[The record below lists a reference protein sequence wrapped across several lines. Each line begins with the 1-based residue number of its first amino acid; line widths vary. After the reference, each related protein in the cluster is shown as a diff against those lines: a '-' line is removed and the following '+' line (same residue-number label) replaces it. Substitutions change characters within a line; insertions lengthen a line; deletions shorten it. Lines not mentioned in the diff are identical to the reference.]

1 MSPSTTV
8 EVNNKIETFLNGCP
22 GPIQG
27 IIRPLLTPFL
37 EAIDWVAGDPDDLIR
52 AADAWEKAA
61 TDIRAIV
68 SDEAS
73 ARQTVTGV
81 WQGPAADKFNG
92 RLTEIEEQVEQLAQ
106 NVQDT
111 SGMLVEAAKGCV
123 DSANLII
130 DLVIDLIMMLVTD
143 LLVSLALSVV
153 SFGASLAAGAA
164 AAAAKAAATLGK
176 VFKIVKKL
184 ADLLMK
190 LSQLLRKLAEAA
202 KAYKQGLKAIKAL
215 KKAAGTFSKEGIA
228 LGVAKSIYTA
238 PVRIPLGKVLGES
251 VPGGPAGGVFNM
263 GKDVYNYATDDD

>member
-22 GPIQG
+22 GPVQG
-27 IIRPLLTPFL
+27 VIRPLLTPFL

-73 ARQTVTGV
+73 ARQAVTGV
-81 WQGPAADKFNG
+81 WQGPAADSFNSK
-92 RLTEIEEQVEQLAQ
+92 LSEIEEQVDQLAQ

-123 DSANLII
+123 DAANLII
-130 DLVIDLIMMLVTD
+130 DLVIDLIMLLVSD
-143 LLVSLALSVV
+143 LLVSLSLSVI

-164 AAAAKAAATLGK
+164 AAAAKAAITLGK
-176 VFKIVKKL
+176 VMKIVKKL

-190 LSQLLRKLAEAA
+190 LSKLLRKLADGA
-202 KAYKQGLKAIKAL
+202 KKYKKGLQEIKERK
-215 KKAAGTFSKEGIA
+215 KKAGSFSEKVSIGIE
-228 LGVAKSIYTA
+228 KSIYTA
-238 PVRIPLGKVLGES
+238 PVRIPLGQVIGES
-251 VPGGPAGGVFNM
+251 VPGGPAGAAINA
-263 GKDVYNYATDDD
+263 GKDVYNYATDDN

>member
-22 GPIQG
+22 GPVQG

-52 AADAWEKAA
+52 AADAWDKAA

-68 SDEAS
+68 SDEAG
-73 ARQTVTGV
+73 ARQAVSGV
-81 WQGPAADKFNG
+81 WRGPAADSFNG
-92 RLTEIEEQVEQLAQ
+92 RLAEVEDQVTQLAQ

-123 DSANLII
+123 ESANLII
-130 DLVIDLIMMLVTD
+130 DLVIDLIMMLVSD
-143 LLVSLALSVV
+143 LLVSLAASVV

-176 VFKIVKKL
+176 VFKIVQKL
-184 ADLLMK
+184 ADLLMR
-190 LSQLLRKLAEAA
+190 LSQLLRRLSEAA
-202 KAYKQGLKAIKAL
+202 KAYKAGLKAIKAA
-215 KKAAGTFSKEGIA
+215 KKAAGTFSKEGIM
-228 LGVAKSIYTA
+228 LGVAKSVYTA
-238 PVRIPLGKVLGES
+238 PVRIPLGEAIGEPI
-251 VPGGPAGGVFNM
+251 PGGPAGAAVNA
-263 GKDVYNYATDDD
+263 GKDVYDYATNDD

>member
-73 ARQTVTGV
+73 ARAQVTGV
-81 WQGPAADKFNG
+81 WQGPAADRFNQ
-92 RLTEIEEQVEQLAQ
+92 RLTEVEEQVEQLAQ

-190 LSQLLRKLAEAA
+190 LSQMLRRLAEAA
-202 KAYKQGLKAIKAL
+202 KAYKAGLKTIKAL

-238 PVRIPLGKVLGES
+238 PVRIPLGQVLGES

-263 GKDVYNYATDDD
+263 GKEVYDYATDDD